1 MFPTSSAL
9 LLTFSFS
16 TPLLCHLSF
25 FSGSRLAFLLQK
37 QQSWDQKKRRVFL
50 GVLLLPSGPSLVCCF
65 RLSGVFVVC
74 CSCPFLPWRAVSA
87 FVVPHRCGVFA
98 FVVLVSVLFSPL
110 LSLGCVLFSWAKKQ
124 MGRFLLLSDP
134 LPLVFLALDGSRQPK
149 SKCLAGCAG
158 QNIYIYIYNI

>member
-25 FSGSRLAFLLQK
+25 FSGSRPAFLLQK
-37 QQSWDQKKRRVFL
+37 QQSFITAAVVMMSAVWDQKKRRVFL

-110 LSLGCVLFSWAKKQ
+110 LSLGCVLFS
-124 MGRFLLLSDP
+124 
-134 LPLVFLALDGSRQPK
+134 
-149 SKCLAGCAG
+149 
-158 QNIYIYIYNI
+158 